1 MGGNILKI
9 FLAAAGIAV
18 VVYTV
23 KNWNYYADHMVPAIV
38 IVAAVIATIWN
49 LVALKR

>member
-9 FLAAAGIAV
+9 FLAGAGIVV

-23 KNWNYYADHMVPAIV
+23 RNWNYYADHMVPAIV
-38 IVAAVIATIWN
+38 IVAAAIATIWN
-49 LVALKR
+49 LAAIRR

>member
-1 MGGNILKI
+1 VGRIILNI
-9 FLAAAGIAV
+9 FLAGAGIVV

-49 LVALKR
+49 LVALRR